1 MGAATSKRRGGS
13 AAAVLDFAVAQ
24 ILGDDA
30 TLGALP
36 AVLDR
41 MVAAFGLRAALAFQ
55 PEQPAVLAVHP
66 PGAADQALLARI
78 GVMAM
83 AQRDS
88 APVPLAVTL
97 NGQPGSVLVARSV
110 PVEGQCLCALA
121 LIGDAAASD
130 GGYWDAETRAS
141 AQAVAAIV
149 ATQIRHAN
157 DMAALAER
165 QALTRALIVGAPVA
179 MLAMDADVRLVEFNP
194 AAERLSGYRR
204 GDVLGQPMT
213 EILVPERDR
222 PRFLEHIKTYL
233 ATGDP
238 GKFTGQ
244 LRVAI
249 LRADGTER
257 VAELTPVQ
265 ITLGGQAIFA
275 GFLRDLTELERSHAE
290 LADQTERL
298 NCLIAS
304 AIPEVLITDEPSN
317 GTTGRCSSTAGI
329 AATSGWPGTCP
340 NVMSWTSSGSRRS
353 GNSPGRTSGCASST
367 TGGRACAPSTRPGRN
382 PSTWSCSTSGCRR
395 WTGGPCWSASAT

>member
-1 MGAATSKRRGGS
+1 
-13 AAAVLDFAVAQ
+13 
-24 ILGDDA
+24 
-30 TLGALP
+30 
-36 AVLDR
+36 
-41 MVAAFGLRAALAFQ
+41 
-55 PEQPAVLAVHP
+55 
-66 PGAADQALLARI
+66 
-78 GVMAM
+78 
-83 AQRDS
+83 
-88 APVPLAVTL
+88 
-97 NGQPGSVLVARSV
+97 
-110 PVEGQCLCALA
+110 LCALA

-130 GGYWDAETRAS
+130 DGYWDAETRAS

-165 QALTRALIVGAPVA
+165 QALTRALIVKAPVA

-238 GKFTGQ
+238 EEFTGQ

-275 GFLRDLTELERSHAE
+275 GFLRDLTELERLLVRLTAREVSVGGTPVTLTPTE
-290 LADQTERL
+290 FRLLAALIRHPGQTLAPDQLLKLAWNDPFGVGPDRVKFGVMRL
-298 NCLIAS
+298 RRKLGQGAGEPGA
-304 AIPEVLITDEPSN
+304 AIEAVRGFGYKYVP
-317 GTTGRCSSTAGI
+317 
-329 AATSGWPGTCP
+329 PG
-340 NVMSWTSSGSRRS
+340 
-353 GNSPGRTSGCASST
+353 
-367 TGGRACAPSTRPGRN
+367 
-382 PSTWSCSTSGCRR
+382 
-395 WTGGPCWSASAT
+395 

>member
-1 MGAATSKRRGGS
+1 MALMGAATSKRRGGS

-130 GGYWDAETRAS
+130 DGYWDAETRAS

-165 QALTRALIVGAPVA
+165 QVLTRALIAGAPVA

-238 GKFTGQ
+238 EEFTGQ

-275 GFLRDLTELERSHAE
+275 GFLRDLTELERLLVRLTAREVSVGGTPVTLTPTE
-290 LADQTERL
+290 FRLLAALIRHPGQTLAPDQLLKLAWNDPFGVGPDRVKFGVMRL
-298 NCLIAS
+298 RRKLGQGAGEPGA
-304 AIPEVLITDEPSN
+304 AIEAVRGFGYKYVP
-317 GTTGRCSSTAGI
+317 
-329 AATSGWPGTCP
+329 PG
-340 NVMSWTSSGSRRS
+340 
-353 GNSPGRTSGCASST
+353 
-367 TGGRACAPSTRPGRN
+367 
-382 PSTWSCSTSGCRR
+382 
-395 WTGGPCWSASAT
+395 

>member
-1 MGAATSKRRGGS
+1 MALMGAATSKRRGGS

-30 TLGALP
+30 TPGALP

-130 GGYWDAETRAS
+130 GGYWDAETRAC

-165 QALTRALIVGAPVA
+165 QALTRALIVKAPVA

-238 GKFTGQ
+238 EEFTGQ

-275 GFLRDLTELERSHAE
+275 GFLRDLTELERLLVRLTAREVSVGGTPVTLTPTE
-290 LADQTERL
+290 FRLLAALIRHPGQTLAPDQLLKLAWNDPFGVGPDRVKFGVMRL
-298 NCLIAS
+298 RRKLGQGAGEPGA
-304 AIPEVLITDEPSN
+304 AIEAVRGFGYKYVP
-317 GTTGRCSSTAGI
+317 
-329 AATSGWPGTCP
+329 PG
-340 NVMSWTSSGSRRS
+340 
-353 GNSPGRTSGCASST
+353 
-367 TGGRACAPSTRPGRN
+367 
-382 PSTWSCSTSGCRR
+382 
-395 WTGGPCWSASAT
+395 